1 MRRVAVCTLIAAL
14 SSLMLGAGALAKA
27 SRTLAVYDE
36 GHLHWVRSSGN
47 ELIDEGQA
55 TGTVPGRVLV
65 HFTYDGSPTVY
76 ASFQIYAR
84 AGTIAGHAKGRISN
98 PTSPSPSFRGA
109 LTLSGGGGRYVH
121 AHGSGELFGVYYR
134 RSYGMI
140 VQTRGRLEY

>member
-1 MRRVAVCTLIAAL
+1 MRRVAVCTLIAAS
-14 SSLMLGAGALAKA
+14 SSLMLGAAQLAQA
-27 SRTLAVYDE
+27 SRTLTVYDE

-55 TGTVPGRVLV
+55 AGTVPGRVLV
-65 HFTYDGSPTVY
+65 HFTYNGSPTVY

-84 AGTIAGHAKGRISN
+84 AGTIAGRAKGRISN
-98 PTSPSPSFRGA
+98 PTSTSPSFRGA
-109 LTLSGGGGRYVH
+109 LTLSGGGGRYAH